1 MRQSFDQKLTA
12 LQQQVLNLGYATEAI
27 LAEAA
32 SALVAQDLPRA
43 HQVINT
49 FRTLTRQ
56 QIAIE
61 AETLSLMA
69 MQQPV
74 AGDLRTLVALLEIS
88 SELEHMSQYAASLA
102 QAVIILGQEKLLE
115 PFQKLILAM
124 AQAAGDML
132 GQSLA
137 ALAQKDVPLAR
148 LIPPQDDRV
157 DQLYQAVYHEL
168 TVAVQANPQVA
179 SQATLVNRVAHNLER
194 TADRV
199 INICEWVIFALTGEK
214 KELNVPTV

>member
-61 AETLSLMA
+61 TETLSLMA

-102 QAVIILGQEKLLE
+102 QAVITLGQEKLLE
-115 PFQKLILAM
+115 SFQKLILAM

-132 GQSLA
+132 RQSLA
-137 ALAQKDVPLAR
+137 ALAQKDVSLAR

-168 TVAVQANPQVA
+168 MVAVQANPQAA

-199 INICEWVIFALTGEK
+199 INICEWVIFALIGEK
-214 KELNVPTV
+214 